1 MKLMARKVQLESKN
15 FRQQLLNEQKKGKEV
30 MLKLE
35 KARLEIS
42 GYRKLEEYTVS
53 VTMRYSKSYYI
64 LSFLARHRKGESSF
78 LWAAHQAERRHRGAG
93 QDRQAGEVTG
103 YAGQGHREE

>member
-15 FRQQLLNEQKKGKEV
+15 FRQQLLNEQKKCKEV

-35 KARLEIS
+35 KSKLEIS

-53 VTMRYSKSYYI
+53 TI
-64 LSFLARHRKGESSF
+64 
-78 LWAAHQAERRHRGAG
+78 
-93 QDRQAGEVTG
+93 
-103 YAGQGHREE
+103 